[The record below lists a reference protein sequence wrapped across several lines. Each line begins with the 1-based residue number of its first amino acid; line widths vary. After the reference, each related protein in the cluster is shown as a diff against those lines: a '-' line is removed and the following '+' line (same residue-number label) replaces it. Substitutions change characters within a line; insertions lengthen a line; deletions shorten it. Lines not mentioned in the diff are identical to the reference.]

1 MRNGTTSNTNKL
13 VLVSSTDQPVH
24 GQDLV
29 DDAAVARLSGSDN
42 ERAAIADD
50 AAKTRVTLLVF
61 LAVSV
66 ACTTAAI
73 ATGSY
78 TLWLSRHQ
86 AARQALTDVN
96 DILKSCQIRMQQLEA
111 DVQRLPERKA

>member
-1 MRNGTTSNTNKL
+1 MRNGTTSDTNKL
-13 VLVSSTDQPVH
+13 ILVSSSDQPVH
-24 GQDLV
+24 DQDLV
-29 DDAAVARLSGSDN
+29 DDVAVARLSGPDN
-42 ERAAIADD
+42 ERAVIVDD

-78 TLWLSRHQ
+78 TIWLSRHQ
-86 AARQALTDVN
+86 AARQALIDVN